1 MTAIRVRARVPESR
15 EVTLTL
21 PPDVPV
27 GEAELEIVV
36 RAPVAEVAVLL
47 PPDAR
52 PTVFPPRPTHPQ
64 LAVEFDAFE
73 RLLPNLMRDHA
84 GRFVALRGG
93 AVVAVADSEVAALT
107 AARALPGFGMAY
119 ARLVTDQPQPLER
132 LPSFREQ
139 PKG

>member
-15 EVTLTL
+15 EVTLRL

-27 GEAELEIVV
+27 GEAEFEIVV
-36 RAPVAEVAVLL
+36 RAPVAEFAVPL

-52 PTVFPPRPTHPQ
+52 PTALPPRPTHPQ
-64 LAVEFDAFE
+64 LAAEFDAFE
-73 RLLPNLMRDHA
+73 RLLPDLLREYA

-93 AVVAVADSEVAALT
+93 AVIAVADSEVAALT
-107 AARALPGFGMAY
+107 AARAVPGTGMAY

-132 LPSFREQ
+132 LPSFRER